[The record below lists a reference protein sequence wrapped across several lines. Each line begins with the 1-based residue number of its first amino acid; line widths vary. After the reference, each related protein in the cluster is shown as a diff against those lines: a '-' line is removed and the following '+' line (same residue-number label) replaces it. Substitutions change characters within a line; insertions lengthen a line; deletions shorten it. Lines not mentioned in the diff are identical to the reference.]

1 MLEDITESISQE
13 LKNNALELLPEGTEI
28 LKVETSQVSED
39 MFFTVT
45 KDGEETVVRVT
56 RMSVL
61 DRLRSCSGNIVVHT
75 ETEKLRAVYE
85 SIVAEED
92 HGHCLEPAFGE
103 DPVSEEGTEGNTE
116 EPNCSGEMLNVI
128 IQETLADIRPIATAI
143 SVVGVKENFLVP
155 NSGCCQLKTRLL
167 IAGTVFALEQGE
179 EPVVDGKL
187 NPILARRMMGCINR
201 ENTHRSISEEDF
213 LEAEVLGFKND
224 EISDYVEVDVLDL
237 GKIRVRVHEI
247 PPKD

>member
-28 LKVETSQVSED
+28 LKVETNQRNED
-39 MFFTVT
+39 MFFTVA
-45 KDGEETVVRVT
+45 KNGEEAVVRVT

-92 HGHCLEPAFGE
+92 QGLLLEPEFGVE
-103 DPVSEEGTEGNTE
+103 LLTEEGTEGAGE

-128 IQETLADIRPIATAI
+128 IQETQADIRPIATAI
-143 SVVGVKENFLVP
+143 SVIGVKENFLVP
-155 NSGCCQLKTRLL
+155 NNGCCQLKTKLL
-167 IAGTVFALEQGE
+167 IAGTVFGLEQGE
-179 EPVVDGKL
+179 DPVVNGKL
-187 NPILARRMMGCINR
+187 NPILARRMVGCITR